1 MLIFVQFADTIS
13 AALQSLPSQ
22 IVFNPQIPLFAS
34 NTALKRLVHVAVD
47 RAVREIIAPVVERS
61 VTIAGIS
68 TRELTMKDF
77 AMEGD
82 EEKMGTAAHLMVQNL
97 AGSLALVTCKE
108 PLRISMVTHIRNLL
122 LQNGFSEGNIPE
134 QAILI
139 VAADNLELACG
150 VVEKV
155 AMDKAVLEVD
165 DGLAPAYLA
174 RRTHRE
180 VRRSL
185 LFLESRC

>member
-1 MLIFVQFADTIS
+1 
-13 AALQSLPSQ
+13 
-22 IVFNPQIPLFAS
+22 
-34 NTALKRLVHVAVD
+34 
-47 RAVREIIAPVVERS
+47 
-61 VTIAGIS
+61 
-68 TRELTMKDF
+68 
-77 AMEGD
+77 MEGD

-122 LQNGFSEGNIPE
+122 LQNGFTEQNIPE
-134 QAILI
+134 QAILL

-155 AMDKAVLEVD
+155 AMEKAVLEVD

-180 VRRSL
+180 VRSSSSTLEFRTSLTIFFNLQRSREAFWDTAAMAASHYSGMLPDPLRLKLGGLQSQQLQVYEDFSRVRSL
-185 LFLESRC
+185 QIQAGESSSDQRRPRT

>member
-1 MLIFVQFADTIS
+1 
-13 AALQSLPSQ
+13 
-22 IVFNPQIPLFAS
+22 
-34 NTALKRLVHVAVD
+34 
-47 RAVREIIAPVVERS
+47 
-61 VTIAGIS
+61 
-68 TRELTMKDF
+68 MKDF

-122 LQNGFSEGNIPE
+122 LQNGFTEQNIPE
-134 QAILI
+134 QAILL

-155 AMDKAVLEVD
+155 AMEKAVLEVD

-180 VRRSL
+180 VRRFTQASL
-185 LFLESRC
+185 SADC

>member
-1 MLIFVQFADTIS
+1 
-13 AALQSLPSQ
+13 
-22 IVFNPQIPLFAS
+22 
-34 NTALKRLVHVAVD
+34 
-47 RAVREIIAPVVERS
+47 
-61 VTIAGIS
+61 
-68 TRELTMKDF
+68 
-77 AMEGD
+77 MEGD

-139 VAADNLELACG
+139 VAADNLELACA

-180 VRRSL
+180 VRHNLFPFSNRRTELVDACDSDREKPSGIRLRWLRLITLECSPIRFDSSWVDYNL
-185 LFLESRC
+185 LSFKSTKISPAFELCRFKPVRFILVAK